1 MFTRILV
8 PMDGSAAAAEALR
21 VAQGLAA
28 PVDATIRVLTV
39 QKRRLNPEPGDMSA
53 GSRSEAFEIID
64 EMNRKRAQ
72 SVLDAAA
79 IELKGGAARFDLSIV
94 EADQPYE
101 GILEKLAASGAD
113 LIVMSSHG
121 RRGIH
126 RLLLGSQASKVV
138 ALSPVPVLVC
148 KAPGEQELDRG

>member
-28 PVDATIRVLTV
+28 PVDATISVLTV
-39 QKRRLNPEPGDMSA
+39 QKRRLNPEPGDMST
-53 GSRSEAFEIID
+53 GTRSEAFEIID
-64 EMNRKRAQ
+64 AMNRKRAQ
-72 SVLDAAA
+72 SVLDDASDK
-79 IELKGGAARFDLSIV
+79 LTGGATRFDLSIV

-101 GILEKLAASGAD
+101 GILGQVATSGAD
-113 LIVMSSHG
+113 LIVMGSHG

-148 KAPGEQELDRG
+148 KAPGEQEPDQG